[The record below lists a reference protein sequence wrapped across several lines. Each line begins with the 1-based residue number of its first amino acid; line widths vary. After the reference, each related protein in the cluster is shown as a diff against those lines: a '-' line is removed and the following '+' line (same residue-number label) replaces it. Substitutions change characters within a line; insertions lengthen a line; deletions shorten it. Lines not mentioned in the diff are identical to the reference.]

1 MKKILFA
8 THNPSKVSELIQLT
22 SSYLEISTL
31 ADLNYTQEIPETG
44 ETLEENALQ
53 KAQTIYN
60 EFSIPCFSDD
70 SGLFINALG

>member
-1 MKKILFA
+1 M
-8 THNPSKVSELIQLT
+8 
-22 SSYLEISTL
+22 
-31 ADLNYTQEIPETG
+31 ADLNYTKEIPETG

-70 SGLFINALG
+70 SGLFIHALAESPEYTLPIIAAAEITA